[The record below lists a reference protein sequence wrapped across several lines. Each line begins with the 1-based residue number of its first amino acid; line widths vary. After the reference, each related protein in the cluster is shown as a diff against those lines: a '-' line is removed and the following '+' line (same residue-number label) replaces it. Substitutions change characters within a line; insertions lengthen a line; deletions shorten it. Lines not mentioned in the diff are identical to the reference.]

1 MRRSLLLVP
10 ALLLTAG
17 CSSGGDSGSEGGRP
31 SVAVGAYPFAYLVQE
46 VGGDDVALVDLI
58 QPGVEPHDVELAPRQ
73 VASVKEA
80 DLVVGL
86 RGFQPA
92 VDDALTSDEQLYDL
106 GPVVGQVEATSAI
119 GDEEAHAEEGHEDEA
134 HEDEGNLDPHVW
146 LDPSRMA
153 KAATALGD
161 RLAELAPD
169 AAEDLRARAA
179 TTAQQL
185 TALDEELRA
194 GLQTCARRDIVTAH
208 TAFAYLAHRYDLQQV
223 GVSGLSPDAE
233 PSPGRLAEVARYAK
247 ANGVTTVFFET
258 AAEPGVAR
266 TLATEVGAK
275 TAVLD
280 PLETAAEG
288 DDYLTVMR
296 RNLEALRAGLGCT

>member
-10 ALLLTAG
+10 ALLLAAG